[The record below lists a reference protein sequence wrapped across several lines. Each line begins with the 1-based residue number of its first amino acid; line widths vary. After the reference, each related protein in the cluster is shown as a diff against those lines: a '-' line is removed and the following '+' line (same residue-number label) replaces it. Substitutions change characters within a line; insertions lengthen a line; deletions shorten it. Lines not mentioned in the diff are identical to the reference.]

1 MLKVLWW
8 GRLKGVGRFVCH
20 PDGWVLTSQCPEAGR
35 VPCHHRAGVR
45 DEHLCAHCHALPW
58 LGFVWSIS
66 RLWIGLEIQ
75 HHGHGRQERVPEK
88 MEQEQPVVETKEFI
102 LGPVEY
108 SETFLQEERQ
118 KHG

>member
-1 MLKVLWW
+1 MSLDWFGDSAPW
-8 GRLKGVGRFVCH
+8 A
-20 PDGWVLTSQCPEAGR
+20 WQAG
-35 VPCHHRAGVR
+35 AGPR
-45 DEHLCAHCHALPW
+45 
-58 LGFVWSIS
+58 
-66 RLWIGLEIQ
+66 
-75 HHGHGRQERVPEK
+75 K